1 MSRSRPWKC
10 LILTGGTLYTMRGG
24 PLIFISNFSS
34 LAQEH
39 STMPLVEEKRMLEM
53 HFVYG
58 KSIYLVLY
66 PDLQLRYIDL
76 LSKRTCRILSV
87 KQAEIVKRLQFSELT
102 SVETLEFKKAPWSIS
117 FCVQNK
123 SNFKAMCHCGN
134 NA

>member
-1 MSRSRPWKC
+1 
-10 LILTGGTLYTMRGG
+10 MRGG

-66 PDLQLRYIDL
+66 PDLQRDTWTYFP
-76 LSKRTCRILSV
+76 KEP
-87 KQAEIVKRLQFSELT
+87 AGF
-102 SVETLEFKKAPWSIS
+102 
-117 FCVQNK
+117 
-123 SNFKAMCHCGN
+123 
-134 NA
+134 

>member
-10 LILTGGTLYTMRGG
+10 LILTGRTLYTMRGG

-87 KQAEIVKRLQFSELT
+87 NCRNCQTVTFSELT
-102 SVETLEFKKAPWSIS
+102 SVKTLGFEKAPWSIS